1 MQYSSSRKSSPL
13 RRLDCW
19 YFDGRARL
27 GLATQV
33 VGNHEGSA
41 LKIARWV
48 FGLWSF
54 FGTKPFVVVPL
65 SGCSLL
71 VVNKNGGGGL
81 MLTKCWIY
89 GRATC
94 PVGCQCVD
102 QAPNLLQ
109 CQAPTW
115 RPSAEPTQYQAPDR
129 TPRQKQLH
137 LVTANKLTPLHEKR
151 ATDSSAYAIS
161 NMFQILPLHQS
172 ADFIATPFSWE
183 TTF

>member
-1 MQYSSSRKSSPL
+1 MVVKLKLLLLLLLSSSWKSSPL
-13 RRLDCW
+13 RRRLDCW

-27 GLATQV
+27 GSATQV

-41 LKIARWV
+41 LKIAWWV

-109 CQAPTW
+109 CQVPTW
-115 RPSAEPTQYQAPDR
+115 RPSAEPTQYQAPHR
-129 TPRQKQLH
+129 TPRVLDWMPM
-137 LVTANKLTPLHEKR
+137 VP
-151 ATDSSAYAIS
+151 
-161 NMFQILPLHQS
+161 
-172 ADFIATPFSWE
+172 W
-183 TTF
+183 